1 MNINLNGGAIMNL
14 YDRIRQLRES
24 LGMTQEQLAQKTG
37 YKSRSAIN
45 KIEKGLRDINQSQIK
60 AFADALQTTPAYLM
74 GWDEPIS
81 DSEFKEMMA
90 FLNPYWVGVKYVE
103 DRDLG
108 EQYEIITYKDDEY
121 GEIANELFEKYS
133 EIKGLNEDDVAYEIS
148 KFFSKKKNYSKI
160 TRLEK
165 YDKEHKEE
173 IEKLSKEVEDIENS
187 SDLVKRIKILLAIQ
201 GKTISNLEEEAGFK
215 EGTIEKWN
223 RNLPI
228 TPKIQK
234 VADIL
239 NTSLNYLISG
249 DDENQENI
257 LFVARKAQDLNPKN
271 LELIKM
277 TIKTLLE
284 SQGE

>member
-1 MNINLNGGAIMNL
+1 LTIGSK
-14 YDRIRQLRES
+14 IRTLREEKGLS
-24 LGMTQEQLAQKTG
+24 QEELAQKMG
-37 YKSRSAIN
+37 YKSKTSIH
-45 KIEKGLRDINQSQIK
+45 KIEQDVTDLPLSKVNE
-60 AFADALQTTPAYLM
+60 FAKILGISPAYLM
-74 GWDEPIS
+74 GWDEHIS

-103 DRDLG
+103 DRNLG
-108 EQYEIITYKDDEY
+108 EQYEIITYRDEDY
-121 GEIANELFEKYS
+121 GEIRNELFQKYL
-133 EIKGLNEDDVAYEIS
+133 ELKDLNEDDVAYEIS
-148 KFFSKKKNYSKI
+148 KFFSKKKNYSKL

-173 IEKLSKEVEDIENS
+173 IERLSKEVEDIENS
-187 SDLVKRIKILLAIQ
+187 SDLVKRIKVLLAIQ
-201 GKTISNLEEEAGFK
+201 GKTISDLEDIAKFK
-215 EGTIEKWN
+215 RGTIEKWN

-277 TIKTLLE
+277 TMKTLLE
-284 SQGE
+284 SQGK

>member
-1 MNINLNGGAIMNL
+1 MTIGSK
-14 YDRIRQLRES
+14 IRTLREEKGLS
-24 LGMTQEQLAQKTG
+24 QEELAQKMG
-37 YKSRSAIN
+37 YKSKTSIH
-45 KIEKGLRDINQSQIK
+45 KIEQDVTDLPLSKVNE
-60 AFADALQTTPAYLM
+60 FAKILGISPAYLM
-74 GWDEPIS
+74 GWDEHIS

-103 DRDLG
+103 DRNLG
-108 EQYEIITYKDDEY
+108 EQYEIITYRDEDY
-121 GEIANELFEKYS
+121 GEIRNELFQKYL
-133 EIKGLNEDDVAYEIS
+133 ELKDLNEDDVAYEIS
-148 KFFSKKKNYSKI
+148 KFFSKKKNYSKL

-173 IEKLSKEVEDIENS
+173 IERLSKEVEDIENS
-187 SDLVKRIKILLAIQ
+187 SDLVKRIKVLLAIQ
-201 GKTISNLEEEAGFK
+201 GKTISDLEDIAKFK
-215 EGTIEKWN
+215 RGTIEKWN

-277 TIKTLLE
+277 TMKTLLE
-284 SQGE
+284 SQGK

>member
-81 DSEFKEMMA
+81 DNEFKEMMA
-90 FLNPYWVGVKYVE
+90 FLNPYRVDVKYVE
-103 DRDLG
+103 DLELG

-148 KFFSKKKNYSKI
+148 KFFSKKKNYSKL

-173 IEKLSKEVEDIENS
+173 IERLSKEVEDIENS
-187 SDLVKRIKILLAIQ
+187 SPLVQRIKILLAIQ

-223 RNLPI
+223 RNFPI

-249 DDENQENI
+249 EDEKQENI

-284 SQGE
+284 NQGE

>member
-1 MNINLNGGAIMNL
+1 VAKLTIGSK
-14 YDRIRQLRES
+14 IRTLREEKGLS
-24 LGMTQEQLAQKTG
+24 QEELAQKMG
-37 YKSRSAIN
+37 YKSKTSIH
-45 KIEKGLRDINQSQIK
+45 KIEQDVTDLPLSKVNE
-60 AFADALQTTPAYLM
+60 FAKILGISPAYLM
-74 GWDEPIS
+74 GWDEHIS

-103 DRDLG
+103 DRNLG
-108 EQYEIITYKDDEY
+108 EQYEIITYRDEDY
-121 GEIANELFEKYS
+121 GEIRNELFQKYL
-133 EIKGLNEDDVAYEIS
+133 ELKDLNEDDVAYEIS
-148 KFFSKKKNYSKI
+148 KFFSKKKNYSKL

-173 IEKLSKEVEDIENS
+173 IERLSKEVEDIENS
-187 SDLVKRIKILLAIQ
+187 SDLVKRIKVLLAIQ
-201 GKTISNLEEEAGFK
+201 GKTISDLEDIAKFK
-215 EGTIEKWN
+215 RGTIEKWN

-277 TIKTLLE
+277 TMKTLLE
-284 SQGE
+284 SQGK

>member
-1 MNINLNGGAIMNL
+1 MTIGSK
-14 YDRIRQLRES
+14 IRTLREQKGLS
-24 LGMTQEQLAQKTG
+24 QEELAQKMG
-37 YKSRSAIN
+37 YKSKTSIH
-45 KIEKGLRDINQSQIK
+45 KIEQDVTDLPLSKVNE
-60 AFADALQTTPAYLM
+60 FAKTLGTTPAYLM
-74 GWDEPIS
+74 GWDEPTS

-103 DRDLG
+103 NSELG
-108 EQYEIITYKDDEY
+108 EQYEIITYRDEDY
-121 GEIANELFEKYS
+121 GEIRNELFQKYL
-133 EIKGLNEDDVAYEIS
+133 ELKDLNEDDISDELS
-148 KFFSKKKNYSKI
+148 KFFNGRKRGNMWKQYG
-160 TRLEK
+160 
-165 YDKEHKEE
+165 KEHKEE
-173 IEKLSKEVEDIENS
+173 FERLSKEVEDIENS
-187 SDLVKRIKILLAIQ
+187 SPLVQRIKILLAIQ
-201 GKTISNLEEEAGFK
+201 GKSISDLEDIAKFER
-215 EGTIEKWN
+215 GTIEKWN

-228 TPKIQK
+228 TPKVQK

-284 SQGE
+284 NQGK

>member
-1 MNINLNGGAIMNL
+1 MNL

-81 DSEFKEMMA
+81 DNEFKEMMA
-90 FLNPYWVGVKYVE
+90 FLNPYRVDVKYVE
-103 DRDLG
+103 DLELG

-148 KFFSKKKNYSKI
+148 KFFSKKKNYSKL

-187 SDLVKRIKILLAIQ
+187 SPLVQRIKILLAIQ

-223 RNLPI
+223 RNFPI

-249 DDENQENI
+249 EDEKQENI

-284 SQGE
+284 NQGE

>member
-1 MNINLNGGAIMNL
+1 MNL